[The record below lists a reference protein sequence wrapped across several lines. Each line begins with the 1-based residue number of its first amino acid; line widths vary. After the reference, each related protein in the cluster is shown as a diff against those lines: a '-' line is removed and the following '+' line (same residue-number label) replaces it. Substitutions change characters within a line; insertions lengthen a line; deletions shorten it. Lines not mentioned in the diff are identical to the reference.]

1 MSSDMDGLEMA
12 YMYMAFNTTL
22 SSIFHWRFLVIFSLC
37 ETAEWCMDSIHHSAV
52 GRKIFEFSN
61 EKYLSSV
68 HQYEKLESGIWDLQ
82 CTHIPLWMKV
92 VVLIIYPIR
101 PLVKYGKGPHIPF
114 VNQKYE
120 TDIQLVSLVEYQF
133 HIFDPL
139 MEYGVLCHIPLVDG
153 WDI

>member
-1 MSSDMDGLEMA
+1 
-12 YMYMAFNTTL
+12 
-22 SSIFHWRFLVIFSLC
+22 
-37 ETAEWCMDSIHHSAV
+37 
-52 GRKIFEFSN
+52 
-61 EKYLSSV
+61 
-68 HQYEKLESGIWDLQ
+68 
-82 CTHIPLWMKV
+82 MKV

-101 PLVKYGKGPHIPF
+101 PLVKYGKGHHIPF

-139 MEYGVLCHIPLVDG
+139 MEYGDLCHIPLVDG

>member
-1 MSSDMDGLEMA
+1 
-12 YMYMAFNTTL
+12 
-22 SSIFHWRFLVIFSLC
+22 
-37 ETAEWCMDSIHHSAV
+37 
-52 GRKIFEFSN
+52 
-61 EKYLSSV
+61 
-68 HQYEKLESGIWDLQ
+68 
-82 CTHIPLWMKV
+82 MKV

-114 VNQKYE
+114 LNLKYE

-133 HIFDPL
+133 HIFDSL